1 MIALYIEYNAKE
13 IFTNAFKSLVKSSTS
28 CTKTVGYWNIR
39 PTKTKTKK
47 KKTSV
52 KEKAR

>member
-1 MIALYIEYNAKE
+1 MPLKVLSKLNILHKN
-13 IFTNAFKSLVKSSTS
+13 SWL
-28 CTKTVGYWNIR
+28 YWNIR